1 MVLSGTAIYIR
12 PRKDK
17 DVFLTTSGLRE
28 YKAPTS
34 MKINKGNISKSND
47 GSAVEELTRKDSIK
61 MNVPARRAGITKGK
75 APDALVKP
83 KNS

>member
-1 MVLSGTAIYIR
+1 MVLSGTPIYKR
-12 PRKDK
+12 PRKDIA
-17 DVFLTTSGLRE
+17 VFLTTSGLRE
-28 YKAPTS
+28 YKAPVS
-34 MKINKGNISKSND
+34 MKINTGNISNNID

-61 MNVPARRAGITKGK
+61 MNAPARRAGITKGK